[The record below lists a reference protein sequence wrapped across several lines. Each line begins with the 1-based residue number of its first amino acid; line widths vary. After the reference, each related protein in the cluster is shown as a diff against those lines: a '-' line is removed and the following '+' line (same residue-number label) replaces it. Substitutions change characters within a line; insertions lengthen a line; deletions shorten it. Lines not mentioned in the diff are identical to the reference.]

1 MQKETGSLEKFLSGL
16 PEIKNKQRILRRL
29 QEIPLEPIEK
39 SLFTYSNHT
48 PSPKHKIHIKPS
60 SFRIMNKSESKISQ
74 RKITNLSLSPIGIY
88 EKVREEIL

>member
-1 MQKETGSLEKFLSGL
+1 MHKETGSLEKFLFGL
-16 PEIKNKQRILRRL
+16 PEIKNKQRILRSL
-29 QEIPLEPIEK
+29 KETPLEPIEK

-60 SFRIMNKSESKISQ
+60 LFRIMNKSESKISE
-74 RKITNLSLSPIGIY
+74 RKIINLSLSPIGIY